1 MMSPKVQSKIIAAIV
16 TAVASYL
23 QAEEQA
29 CRAELSPERPGVA
42 PSLWGS
48 SGRAE
53 MMQMRMLWQ
62 RRIVS
67 R

>member
-1 MMSPKVQSKIIAAIV
+1 MSPTVPAKKIAAIV
-16 TAVASYL
+16 TAVAAYL

-29 CRAELSPERPGVA
+29 WQAELSPERSGVA

-53 MMQMRMLWQ
+53 IMQMRMLWQ

-67 R
+67 K

>member
-1 MMSPKVQSKIIAAIV
+1 MMSPRVQSKKIAVIV

-29 CRAELSPERPGVA
+29 FQAELAPERSGAA

-53 MMQMRMLWQ
+53 IMQMRMLWQ

-67 R
+67 K